1 QLPHTIANKL
11 SNNSRHS
18 TQENTIQTNETTDT
32 VVPDTTGQVL
42 QSSPIA
48 NQLSNN
54 SRQSTQEN
62 TIQTNETTDTVVP
75 DTTGQV
81 LQSSPIANQLSNN
94 SRQSTQENTIQTN
107 ETTEEQ
113 PSASSMT
120 TRSQM
125 RYLAFAK
132 QFQSGDTENTEEN
145 TTIPERVRRQ
155 YAKKRLQLLE
165 KLKNQWG
172 IQDDTD
178 YSEVF
183 QSVMDSLQPVE
194 NEVKDPGVLVDLFVQ
209 YLPVTANLIALQA
222 IDQFIRLFPKN
233 MQTYLRNVKIAEYV
247 SIYPNTYNYL
257 EELDEYGQRSFYV
270 YFFTKPG
277 QSKRLYCIQP
287 LPEFQDNFHVIS
299 TIALDTPERVPY
311 GGKVVFQA
319 SRKLPK
325 DIL

>member
-1 QLPHTIANKL
+1 MD
-11 SNNSRHS
+11 NSRQS

-145 TTIPERVRRQ
+145 TTISERVRRQ

-233 MQTYLRNVKIAEYV
+233 MQTYLQNVKIAEYV

-257 EELDEYGQRSFYV
+257 EELDEYGKGPFTYTFLPIQDSQNGYIV
-270 YFFTKPG
+270 YN
-277 QSKRLYCIQP
+277 LYQNFKTISMSYP
-287 LPEFQDNFHVIS
+287 L
-299 TIALDTPERVPY
+299 
-311 GGKVVFQA
+311 
-319 SRKLPK
+319 
-325 DIL
+325 

>member
-1 QLPHTIANKL
+1 MEGRKSVANNSSTTSAVKVPTTYVSPFSKPLQPPIIPKQLPHTIANNSSTTSAVKVPTTYVSPFSKPLQPPIIPKQLPHTIANNSSTTSAVKVPTTYVSPFSKPLQPPIIPKQLPHTIANKL

-209 YLPVTANLIALQA
+209 YLP
-222 IDQFIRLFPKN
+222 
-233 MQTYLRNVKIAEYV
+233 
-247 SIYPNTYNYL
+247 
-257 EELDEYGQRSFYV
+257 
-270 YFFTKPG
+270 
-277 QSKRLYCIQP
+277 
-287 LPEFQDNFHVIS
+287 
-299 TIALDTPERVPY
+299 
-311 GGKVVFQA
+311 
-319 SRKLPK
+319 
-325 DIL
+325 